1 MLALHCSL
9 LKYVVALCL
18 FKKKQYVYLSLK
30 ILLKNADHH
39 LHLQQAVIFMLL
51 EGLASLKVA
60 D

>member
-1 MLALHCSL
+1 MSL
-9 LKYVVALCL
+9 
-18 FKKKQYVYLSLK
+18 KKKKKNVYLSLK

>member
-1 MLALHCSL
+1 MLALYCSL
-9 LKYVVALCL
+9 LKYVVAYVL
-18 FKKKQYVYLSLK
+18 KKKNYVYLSLK

-39 LHLQQAVIFMLL
+39 LYLQQAVIFVLL